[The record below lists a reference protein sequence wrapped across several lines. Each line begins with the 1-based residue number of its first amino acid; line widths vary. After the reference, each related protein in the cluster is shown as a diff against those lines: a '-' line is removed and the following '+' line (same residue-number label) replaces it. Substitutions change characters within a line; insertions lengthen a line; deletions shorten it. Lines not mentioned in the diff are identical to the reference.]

1 MQNSLA
7 PDVMFPNLGIQITN
21 LPREA
26 FTLFGISV
34 YWYGILITLGVLCGV
49 LYAYFEAR
57 RTDQNPEIYLDFA
70 VVAIITS
77 IIGARIY
84 YVIFSWDLYRDNLLL
99 MFNLRLGG
107 LAIYG
112 GIIAAIITAYF
123 YAKIKKL
130 DLPVIVDTCVP
141 GLVIGQAIGR
151 FGNFF
156 NREAF
161 GGYTNSLFAMRYLA
175 EDVPNIPP
183 EVSQHMVVYNGMN
196 YIQVQPTFLYEAVGC
211 LLIFIL
217 LNIYKTRKKFDGEL
231 FFIYLIGYG
240 FIRTIIE
247 GMRTDQL
254 LLWGTNMAVSQILSV
269 VAVVFGVG
277 MIIWA
282 RRKVRTGTVER

>member
-1 MQNSLA
+1 MQNNLA
-7 PDVMFPNLGIQITN
+7 PDVMFPNLGIQIAN

-26 FTLFGISV
+26 FNLFGISV
-34 YWYGILITLGVLCGV
+34 YWYGILVTLGVLCGV
-49 LYAYFEAR
+49 LYAYFEAK
-57 RTDQNPEIYLDFA
+57 RTGQKPETYLDFA
-70 VVAIITS
+70 VIAVITS

-84 YVIFSWDLYRDNLLL
+84 FVIFSWDLYRGNF
-99 MFNLRLGG
+99 MSVFNLRLGG

-112 GIIAAIITAYF
+112 AIIAAIATAYVF
-123 YAKIKKL
+123 AKIKKL
-130 DLPVIVDTCVP
+130 DMAVVSDTCVP

-161 GGYTNSLFAMRYLA
+161 GGFTDSLFAMRYLA
-175 EDVPNIPP
+175 EDVPNIPAA
-183 EVSQHMVVYNGMN
+183 VSQHMVDFNGMN
-196 YIQVQPTFLYEAVGC
+196 YIQVHPTFLYEAVGC

-231 FFIYLIGYG
+231 LLIYLIGYG
-240 FIRTIIE
+240 FIRAIIE

-269 VAVVFGVG
+269 VAVVVGVG
-277 MIIWA
+277 LLVYF
-282 RRKVRTGTVER
+282 RRKVRTSR